1 MDSLLLFYTESEDR
15 SQYDRQILGLKLD
28 DRRIGQSPKAIEFQ
42 QIKAAELE
50 ICNNLV
56 SIIHPPSIRPE
67 P

>member
-15 SQYDRQILGLKLD
+15 SQYDRQMLELKLD
-28 DRRIGQSPKAIEFQ
+28 DRRI
-42 QIKAAELE
+42 AELE